1 MKVFALIPVNKL
13 SMAKTRLAK
22 KFSREERAELVM
34 CMLRDVLS
42 SVSGLVEIVI
52 ISEDDV
58 RSELPEHDFH
68 FILEEKRDLDNAVYL
83 ATEYAVE
90 KGADA
95 TLFIPADIP
104 LITRSH
110 VEHILKLGKEYSV
123 VIAPSKDGG
132 TGVLFRKPPDIIEG
146 KFSHTEGSAKGSR
159 SCYRNNEV
167 SAKDMRSCLRE
178 GSFSYHVA
186 EAEKIGAKIFVLNS
200 APLSLDIDTPEDVSE
215 FMNFGRGTR
224 TYEFFARKLKLI
236 EA

>member
-13 SMAKTRLAK
+13 SDAKTRLSK
-22 KFSREERAELVM
+22 KFSGEERAELVM

-52 ISEDDV
+52 ISEDDI
-58 RSELPEHDFH
+58 RSELPEYDFH
-68 FILEEKRDLDNAVYL
+68 FIQEEEKRDLDTAVYL

-104 LITRSH
+104 LINRSH
-110 VEHILKLGKEYSV
+110 VEHILKLGMMYSV

-146 KFSHTEGSAKGSR
+146 KFF
-159 SCYRNNEV
+159 
-167 SAKDMRSCLRE
+167 RE
-178 GSFSYHVA
+178 SFAYHIA
-186 EAEKIGAKIFVLNS
+186 EAEKIGAKVFVLNS
-200 APLSLDIDTPEDVSE
+200 AQLSLDIDTPEDVSE
-215 FMNFGRGTR
+215 FMAFDSGTR
-224 TYEFFARKLKLI
+224 THAFFARTLKLVPQCR
-236 EA
+236 EV